1 MRKRG
6 AKRRGTDGKGREK
19 KRKERNKCRKEQSW
33 KSVRKRKSVDKKVR
47 G

>member
-1 MRKRG
+1 MQRDEVQMEKEER
-6 AKRRGTDGKGREK
+6 K